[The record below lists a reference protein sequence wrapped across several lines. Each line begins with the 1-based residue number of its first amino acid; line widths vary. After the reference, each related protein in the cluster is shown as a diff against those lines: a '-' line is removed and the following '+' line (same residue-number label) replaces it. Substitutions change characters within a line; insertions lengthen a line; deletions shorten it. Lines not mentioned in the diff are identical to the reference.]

1 MNNIAKFFIHRPAFA
16 IVISLVILIAGA
28 LAITALPVAQY
39 PDITPPT
46 VQVEAF
52 YQGASAETIEECVAT
67 PIEQEVNG
75 TENMIY
81 MSSYS
86 SSDGRYVLTCTF
98 KVGTDLKLA
107 AVDVQNRV
115 SKAQA
120 KLPSEVNSSGISV
133 TKQSPNMLMVVSLY
147 SPNKAYDDLFLSNY
161 ARLHLTDALAR
172 VPGVGNVSLVG
183 EREYS
188 MRLWLRPDKMAQL
201 GLTADDFKNAIQD
214 QNVQAPAGSIGQPPT
229 KLGVNFQ
236 YTVNVKGRL
245 TDKSEYDNVILRAN
259 SNGSILR
266 VKDVAESELGAKDY
280 KSFGRINGTPST
292 IICVYQLPGANAL
305 QVAKGLKATVEKI
318 SKGFPPGMKHE
329 ISLDNTLFVTA
340 SIEEVLH
347 TLAEA
352 IALVLVVVFLFL
364 GNFRATII
372 PMLAVPVSL
381 VGTFAVFVPLGF
393 SINLL
398 TLFGLV
404 LAIGLVVDDAI
415 VVVEAVEAKI
425 EEGFEPGEATEKAM
439 DEVSGPVVAIALVLC
454 AVFIPVAFMGG
465 ITGQLYK
472 QFALTLAISV
482 LISALVALT
491 LTPALCKMILQ
502 HRKEGKG
509 PIALLIKGFNACFDF
524 VSRIYL
530 SIVRV
535 AIKLFPVGLIMLLAI
550 SGGCYWFLKTLP
562 TGFVPDEDQGYIIS
576 LFTLPDGAS
585 LERTDDVTKKAEDFL
600 AKDKSVKS
608 IITMG
613 GFNVMTGSYN
623 SNATTIFT
631 VLKPWEER
639 PGEGASADALIDK
652 VRKEFSKY
660 PECIAV
666 SFVPPP
672 IPGLGTAGGFQFEL
686 QDQSGTKTPAQLAD
700 TANDF
705 LTNASKSP
713 DLQGLYT
720 AFSASVPQIKVDLD
734 RDKALTIGA
743 PISSIFNSL
752 QTYMGGLQVN
762 DFNKFGRTYKVMLQ
776 ALPEYRLTAD
786 NIKQIYVRGASGQMV
801 PMSTLA
807 NIKSTTG
814 PSLIQRYNLYRTA
827 EVSGSAGGNASSGQA
842 ILAMESAAKTLP
854 QGYGFEWSGTA
865 FQEKESGSS
874 QVLIFSLALIFVFLF
889 LVAQYESWSIP
900 ISVVLGIP
908 LGVFG
913 AFAFLFARSLV
924 NDVYAQVGLVML
936 IGLSAKNAILI
947 VEFAKE
953 RRERGYSLTDAAI
966 EAAKLRFRPIL
977 MTSFAFILGVFPLVV
992 AEGAGAASR
1001 HSLGTTVFGGM
1012 LAATCL
1018 GVFFV
1023 PVLYVVVEKC
1033 SETIGNF
1040 FGGSSKQPGHDA
1052 KSSHVHTAGSEPN
1065 GQEQVSDSTIATKSE
1080 TEASDPASH

>member
-1 MNNIAKFFIHRPAFA
+1 MSNFAKFFIHRPAFA
-16 IVISLVILIAGA
+16 IVISLVILIAGG
-28 LAITALPVAQY
+28 LSIVGLPVAQY

-46 VQVEAF
+46 VQVETF
-52 YQGASAETIEECVAT
+52 YQGASAETIEQCVAT

-107 AVDVQNRV
+107 AVDVQNRI
-115 SKAQA
+115 SKAQS
-120 KLPSEVNSSGISV
+120 KLPAEVNAAGLSV
-133 TKQSPNMLMVVSLY
+133 TKQSPNMLVVVSLY
-147 SPNKAYDDLFLSNY
+147 SPDNSYDDLFLSNY

-214 QNVQAPAGSIGQPPT
+214 QNVQAPAGSVGQPPA
-229 KLGVNFQ
+229 KAGVNFQ

-245 TDKSEYDNVILRAN
+245 TEPSEYGNVILRAN
-259 SNGSILR
+259 PNGSMLR
-266 VKDVAESELGAKDY
+266 VKDVSRTELGAKDY
-280 KSFGRINGTPST
+280 KSFGRINGRPST

-305 QVAKGLKATVEKI
+305 QVAKGLQKTLDQIAKD
-318 SKGFPPGMKHE
+318 FPPGMKYE

-352 IALVLVVVFLFL
+352 IGLVLIVVFLFL
-364 GNFRATII
+364 GNFRATLI

-381 VGTFAVFVPLGF
+381 IGTFAAFIPLGF

-415 VVVEAVEAKI
+415 VVVEAVEANI
-425 EEGFEPGEATEKAM
+425 EKGFDPEQATEKAM

-491 LTPALCKMILQ
+491 LTPALCKMILR
-502 HRKEGKG
+502 HRKIGRD
-509 PIALLIKGFNACFDF
+509 PISLFIRGFNWCFDN
-524 VSRIYL
+524 VSAVYL
-530 SIVRV
+530 WLVRV
-535 AIKLFPVGLIMLLAI
+535 LVKMAPISLIVLLGL
-550 SGGCYWFLKTLP
+550 SGAALYFAKILP
-562 TGFVPDEDQGYIIS
+562 TGFVPDEDQGYIMS

-585 LERTDDVTKKAEDFL
+585 LERTDELTKKAENFL
-600 AKDKSVKS
+600 KKLKGVKS

-613 GFNVMTGSYN
+613 GFNVLTSSYN
-623 SNATTIFT
+623 SNSTTIFS
-631 VLKPWEER
+631 VLEPWEKR
-639 PGEGASADALIDK
+639 PGEELSSDAIMRQCK
-652 VRKEFSKY
+652 KEFSKY
-660 PECIAV
+660 PEALAV
-666 SFVPPP
+666 TFAPPP
-672 IPGLGTAGGFQFEL
+672 IPGLGSAGGFQFEL
-686 QDQSGTKTPAQLAD
+686 QDKTGTMTPQQLANIAD
-700 TANDF
+700 DF
-705 LTNASKSP
+705 MDAAGAKKELT
-713 DLQGLYT
+713 GLYS

-734 RDKALTIGA
+734 REKALTIGA
-743 PISSIFNSL
+743 PVSSIFNSL

-776 ALPEYRLTAD
+776 AEPEYRLTAD
-786 NIKQIYVRGASGQMV
+786 SIKSIYVRGASGQMV

-807 NIKSTTG
+807 NIKPTTG
-814 PSLIQRYNLYRTA
+814 PSLIQRFNLYRTA
-827 EVSGSAGGNASSGQA
+827 EISGAAAEGYSSGQA
-842 ILAMESAAKTLP
+842 ITAMESSAKTSLP
-854 QGYGFEWSGTA
+854 QGFGFEWTGTA
-865 FQEKESGSS
+865 FQEKEAGSS
-874 QVLIFSLALIFVFLF
+874 QLLIFGLALIFVFLF

-900 ISVVLGIP
+900 ISVLLGIP

-913 AFAFLFARSLV
+913 AFGALYLRSLD

-953 RRERGYSLTDAAI
+953 KRAHGQSLFDAAV
-966 EAAKLRFRPIL
+966 EAARLRFRPIL
-977 MTSFAFILGVFPLVV
+977 MTSFAFILGVYPLVV

-1012 LAATCL
+1012 LAATIL
-1018 GVFFV
+1018 GVFFI
-1023 PVLYVVVEKC
+1023 PVLYVVVESC
-1033 SETIGNF
+1033 SEFAAKLFKGKSKDFATISNESTTATETTSTTESTKPYQ
-1040 FGGSSKQPGHDA
+1040 GSSDTPL
-1052 KSSHVHTAGSEPN
+1052 P
-1065 GQEQVSDSTIATKSE
+1065 
-1080 TEASDPASH
+1080 

>member
-1 MNNIAKFFIHRPAFA
+1 MNSLAKFFIHRPAFA

-28 LAITALPVAQY
+28 LAITALPIAQY

-52 YQGASAETIEECVAT
+52 YQGASADTIEECVAT

-75 TENMIY
+75 TEKMIY

-98 KVGTDLKLA
+98 QVGTDLKLA
-107 AVDVQNRV
+107 AVDVQNRI

-120 KLPSEVNSSGISV
+120 KLPAEVISAGLSV

-147 SPNKAYDDLFLSNY
+147 SPDNAYDDLFLSNY
-161 ARLHLTDALAR
+161 ARLHITDALAR
-172 VPGVGNVSLVG
+172 VPGVGNVQLVG

-201 GLTADDFKNAIQD
+201 GLTADDFKSAIQD
-214 QNVQAPAGSIGQPPT
+214 QNVQAPAGSVGQPPT
-229 KLGVNFQ
+229 KQGVNFQ

-245 TDKSEYDNVILRAN
+245 TDTDEYENVVLRAN
-259 SNGSILR
+259 PNGSLLR
-266 VKDVAESELGAKDY
+266 VKDVSHVELGAKDY
-280 KSFGRINGTPST
+280 KSFGRINGRPST

-305 QVAKGLKATVEKI
+305 EVSRGLSETVKKL
-318 SKGFPPGMKHE
+318 SKQFPPGMKHE
-329 ISLDNTLFVTA
+329 ISLDNTLFVHA

-352 IALVLVVVFLFL
+352 IALVLVVVFVFL
-364 GNFRATII
+364 GNFRATFI

-381 VGTFAVFVPLGF
+381 IGTFALFIPLGF

-425 EEGFEPGEATEKAM
+425 EEGFEPGIATEKAM

-491 LTPALCKMILQ
+491 LTPALCKMILR
-502 HRKEGKG
+502 HRHEGKG
-509 PIALLIKGFNACFDF
+509 PIALFIKGFNYCFDL
-524 VSRIYL
+524 VSGLYV
-530 SIVRV
+530 SIVRL
-535 AIKLFPVGLIMLLAI
+535 AIKLFPVTLLLLVGI
-550 SGGCYWFLKTLP
+550 SVACVWFLKALP
-562 TGFVPDEDQGYIIS
+562 TGFVPDEDQGYLIS

-585 LERTDDVTKKAEDFL
+585 LERTDEVTKKAEKYLL
-600 AKDKSVKS
+600 AQKGVKSV
-608 IITMG
+608 ITMG
-613 GFNVMTGSYN
+613 GYNVMTGSYV

-631 VLKPWEER
+631 VLKPWDKR
-639 PGEGASADALIDK
+639 PGEAGSAQALIDK
-652 VRKEFSKY
+652 TRDEFGKY

-666 SFVPPP
+666 SFAPPP
-672 IPGLGTAGGFQFEL
+672 IPGLGNAGGFQFEL
-686 QDQSGTKTPAQLAD
+686 QDQTGTKTPQELSD
-700 TANDF
+700 TANNF
-705 LTNASKSP
+705 LSTASKSP
-713 DLQGLYT
+713 DLVGLYT

-743 PISSIFNSL
+743 PIASIFNSL

-776 ALPEYRLTAD
+776 AEPEYRLTAD

-807 NIKSTTG
+807 NIQSTTG

-827 EVSGSAGGNASSGQA
+827 EISGSAGGSASSGQA
-842 ILAMESAAKTLP
+842 IAAMEANAKTALP
-854 QGYGFEWSGTA
+854 QGYGFEWTGTA
-865 FQEKESGSS
+865 FQEKESGGS
-874 QVLIFSLALIFVFLF
+874 QTLIFALALIFVFLF

-900 ISVVLGIP
+900 ISVLLGIP
-908 LGVFG
+908 LGVLG
-913 AFAFLFARSLV
+913 AFSFLFIRALT

-953 RRERGYSLTDAAI
+953 RRERGYSLVEAAC

-1001 HSLGTTVFGGM
+1001 HSLGSTVFGGM

-1023 PVLYVVVEKC
+1023 PVLYVVVERC
-1033 SETIGNF
+1033 AEFIGGL
-1040 FGGSSKQPGHDA
+1040 FGGKPA
-1052 KSSHVHTAGSEPN
+1052 KEQHAHTEPAPENVDPTQANPVPDRN
-1065 GQEQVSDSTIATKSE
+1065 GDPKVEQ
-1080 TEASDPASH
+1080 

>member
-1 MNNIAKFFIHRPAFA
+1 MSNFAKFFIFRPAFA
-16 IVISLVILIAGA
+16 IVISLVILIAGT
-28 LAITALPVAQY
+28 LAIKALPVAQY

-46 VQVEAF
+46 VQVETF
-52 YQGASAETIEECVAT
+52 YQGASAETVEQCVAT

-120 KLPSEVNSSGISV
+120 KLPQEVISSGLAV
-133 TKQSPNMLMVVSLY
+133 TKQSPNMLMVISLFA
-147 SPNKAYDDLFLSNY
+147 PDKAYDDLYLSNY

-172 VPGVGNVSLVG
+172 VEGVGNVQLVG

-201 GLTADDFKNAIQD
+201 GLTADDFKQAIQD

-229 KLGVNFQ
+229 KQGVNFQ

-245 TDKSEYDNVILRAN
+245 TEPKEYENVILRA
-259 SNGSILR
+259 SSSGSVLR
-266 VKDVAESELGAKDY
+266 VKDIARTELGAKDY

-292 IICVYQLPGANAL
+292 IICIYQLPGANAL
-305 QVAKGLKATVEKI
+305 KIASALKEKVAEI
-318 SKGFPPGMKHE
+318 SKDFPPGIKYE
-329 ISLDNTLFVTA
+329 ISLDNTLFVTT

-352 IALVLVVVFLFL
+352 IALVLVVVFVFL
-364 GNFRATII
+364 GNFRATVI

-381 VGTFAVFVPLGF
+381 IGTFAAFVPLGF

-425 EEGFEPGEATEKAM
+425 EEGYSPAEATVKAM
-439 DEVSGPVVAIALVLC
+439 DEVSGPVIAIALVLC
-454 AVFIPVAFMGG
+454 AVFVPVAFMGG

-491 LTPALCKMILQ
+491 LTPALCKMILR
-502 HRKEGKG
+502 HRKEGSG
-509 PIALLIKGFNACFDF
+509 PIALFIKGFNKIFKLISDA
-524 VSRIYL
+524 YL
-530 SIVRV
+530 NIVRLCMK
-535 AIKLFPVGLIMLLAI
+535 ALIPTLLMLMGLSALAA
-550 SGGCYWFLKTLP
+550 YLAVTMP

-585 LERTDDVTKKAEDFL
+585 LERSDDVSKKAEAYL
-600 AKDKSVKS
+600 KKLKGVKS

-613 GFNVMTGSYN
+613 GYNVLTGSYN
-623 SNATTIFT
+623 SNASTIFT
-631 VLKPWEER
+631 VLEPWEER
-639 PGEGASADALIDK
+639 SDPSLSADALMAK
-652 VRKEFSKY
+652 CRKEFGRY
-660 PECIAV
+660 PECNAV
-666 SFVPPP
+666 SFSPPP

-686 QDQSGTKTPAQLAD
+686 QDRTGTQTSQQLAD
-700 TANDF
+700 AAQNFIDE
-705 LTNASKSP
+705 AARSK
-713 DLQGLYT
+713 DLIGLYT

-743 PISSIFNSL
+743 SIASIFNSL

-762 DFNKFGRTYKVMLQ
+762 DFNLFGRTYKVMLQ
-776 ALPEYRLTAD
+776 AEPEFRLTPD
-786 NIKQIYVRGASGQMV
+786 SIKSIYVRGSSGEMV

-807 NIKSTTG
+807 NMKSSTG
-814 PSLIQRYNLYRTA
+814 PSLIQRFNLYRTA
-827 EVSGSAGGNASSGQA
+827 EISGSAAEGSSSGQA
-842 ILAMESAAKTLP
+842 IKAMESVAQSKLSREF
-854 QGYGFEWSGTA
+854 GYEWSGTA

-874 QVLIFSLALIFVFLF
+874 QILIFALALIFVFLF

-900 ISVVLGIP
+900 ISVILGIP

-913 AFAFLFARSLV
+913 ALSFLFLRDLA

-953 RRERGYSLTDAAI
+953 RRERGMGLYEAAV

-977 MTSFAFILGVFPLVV
+977 MTSFAFILGVLPLVV

-1018 GVFFV
+1018 GVFFI
-1023 PVLYVVVEKC
+1023 PALYLVVEKTSSFISQAFQKKNTVV
-1033 SETIGNF
+1033 SETSPLDTGEV
-1040 FGGSSKQPGHDA
+1040 KAERQ
-1052 KSSHVHTAGSEPN
+1052 
-1065 GQEQVSDSTIATKSE
+1065 QETGE
-1080 TEASDPASH
+1080 